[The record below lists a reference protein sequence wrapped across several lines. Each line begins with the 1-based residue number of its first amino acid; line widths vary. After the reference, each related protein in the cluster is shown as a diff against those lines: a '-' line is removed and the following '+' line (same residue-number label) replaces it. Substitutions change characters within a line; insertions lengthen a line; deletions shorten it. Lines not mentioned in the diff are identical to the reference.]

1 MTPINCHQKGRSLWC
16 RTPVTSFRAKQ
27 VLLALVALL
36 HWTTT
41 GGRAA
46 LLQVNKKG
54 PALERSI
61 NDFQSELL
69 RAELTRLAKL
79 GLDWPD
85 ARAQC
90 VLAYFKLAVAFQLD
104 YDTEFCTV
112 RNPENIWALVQK
124 VQNALLA
131 EAEAEQANVEDETQ
145 SLLVDDGAMAEPQD
159 EAVVGEVEDEQMPV
173 QSEEV
178 DVIPILVLEEQN
190 KPAIAKNRNG
200 TPSDGEDEKRSSDG
214 LSAAEVD
221 ELDQFVHK
229 LLKGRQAGPR
239 EMGALSERQLSRLAQ
254 FIRQLQNVVQ
264 NNDDQKEAEEKVPE
278 ELLKE
283 EAPPGIEEAAQG
295 DEPMEHVLLLKKD
308 SEQFNNADM
317 GLANTVHKI
326 VKGGIQR
333 VEGNRVYLKVTKEQL
348 TEQEL
353 YKLIAYLDKKI
364 AQPNNLYFDEFLYE
378 NGQLSFRIS
387 RLGVS
392 RKDKKDTN
400 ADSALDNASGVAQAV
415 YKRRKDIQTLAG
427 IRVDETG
434 IGSGLDVV
442 PVERSQRDWLFVPIM
457 TVSTLTICTLF
468 AVLVVNLARMRR
480 RRQDSP
486 IVPKAMPPGVDRG
499 SKEAG
504 CSLYEDLCRQRVAEE
519 GAISHGV
526 SVVGGRA
533 GGDRSKHSS
542 TSSWPDESCAPSG
555 TDQLDIG
562 TGHVLF
568 TFLKDH
574 LEKPGEVNR
583 EWESVKDYSNA
594 AGETKVARRTENAT
608 KNVDATVLPYDDS
621 LISLHCS
628 NSCETLI
635 DVSSSSAHS
644 FGYYNASKIFDADP
658 EPTYIMAQAPQE
670 KTVATFWQMAWEQG
684 VALLVNLCDKDETKS
699 GRCVQYWPEEGSKA
713 FGNFE
718 VHLVSEHIWSE
729 HYVVR
734 SLYLK
739 NSTTSETRTVTQF
752 HFLSWPS
759 GGMPE
764 SSKALL
770 EFRSVCFVLMVE
782 EFTPLVPPVQPYDCE
797 AAASSTSTVQRQQN
811 NCVVVDPCAHVVHVL
826 MCYQVGGGDADF
838 VRKAIES
845 LVKKLKDCR
854 EQLDSLIS
862 AVTSGGK
869 QPTSCVT
876 IPVILVKVGAHLTK
890 HFQRS
895 LDGRLQVAGRKG
907 LPHVVYARIWRWPNV
922 NKTELL
928 KLHNCATPADHAD
941 LICIN
946 PFHYDRVVSSGIANF
961 DIATFR
967 MEPLLTTSADSP
979 HRPLDEQHPMPIAY
993 PSANLPDPH
1002 HMLLLLFF
1010 LHLPS
1015 CSSQPPSTPYAEQ
1028 SLHVQLVEGLLILSA
1043 ICSNCATECPL
1054 GSPVLRLPPLPPS
1067 FSPWHISASPHSQ
1080 LVPLNVTSGTLLVAG
1095 RIDRES
1101 LPVDANNGKCLLHF
1115 VFVSR
1120 AIGSSRLASS
1130 TSRTTTLAASSSSSF
1145 PPSSSS
1151 SSFLNASTK
1160 PSNALTSSFRLI
1172 RLTVEVLDV
1181 NDNAPTFG
1189 VDPLSLSISESAS
1202 PLTQNEDISALF
1214 RAEKGPAGDFVLEL
1228 RDGQLDRERTAQ
1240 LHGQMKVWDV
1250 GTPRMEAIVELYIR
1264 LLDANDN
1271 APCFERA
1278 LYTVTLDPN
1287 YKMSSDK
1294 VSVGKV
1300 SATDA
1305 DEGVNGQVRYE
1316 LSERTGAIEVDERT
1330 GELFISRRRA
1340 ESVCPPKGDSNSLS
1354 DCTFVVNA
1362 IDGGMPPLSAKA
1374 TVVVQFAKGVGAEV
1388 ASNETGEKK
1397 HPGRRDDRL
1406 QGRLRIKNLPS
1417 GLPFA
1422 SLNANTPNGT
1432 VVSVVTMENVG
1443 EEEAIDFGLKGS
1455 EGLFRLE
1462 QIRNGLAL
1470 LRLNGTVENDGN
1482 ARQWTVEIAG
1492 KRSDGRLIGPSER
1505 VQIFLRHASDD
1516 PAPLPL
1522 PALQTVRLP
1531 EDLPIGS
1538 LIARLNA
1545 SSSAPSSP
1553 YSPNFTFRLASPE
1566 WEQFIQ
1572 VNPVAGLLR
1581 LRRRLPPLREG
1592 EAIRQLA
1599 VKVEL
1604 ARDPPT
1610 PSAEE
1615 HSAQAE
1621 VRIEVF
1627 DGDRWDGLLGLHPT
1641 EGLLSLA
1648 RDDVEWAASKDGT
1661 EMRAIAQLADGK
1673 AAVEQKF
1680 WLRIE
1685 RKAFGEGA
1693 ENFFHFPP
1701 LLTLF
1706 VPDEPPPRPG
1716 DLLANL
1722 ARFSPLPNPCKL
1734 RFVLQM
1740 SENWW
1745 PNSSSNWAATELVTL
1760 LPDGEIRLLKEPPF
1774 GLTIWEREVKA
1785 APQQPFDGPPIG
1797 ERIVRVRLL
1806 IRRRSL
1812 RPLHSPLQCP
1822 DTPKT
1827 FRWPSNAPAGNLLG
1841 ILEHNFAGGA
1851 EHIKRFQLLNLLDL
1865 FMLDELNG
1873 KLRIRS
1879 TEVGTDRG
1887 RHLDL
1892 RYRISEVGHPAG
1904 KLVECSAKVE
1914 LLEESVRGEEG
1925 IGRRRIVR
1933 RELSQR
1939 EASEQLQAGMEI
1951 AEMEQFLRNETTLV
1965 MSDLLGSGQQF
1976 QVRLQ
1981 FHLWHFAYL

>member
-1 MTPINCHQKGRSLWC
+1 
-16 RTPVTSFRAKQ
+16 
-27 VLLALVALL
+27 
-36 HWTTT
+36 
-41 GGRAA
+41 
-46 LLQVNKKG
+46 
-54 PALERSI
+54 
-61 NDFQSELL
+61 
-69 RAELTRLAKL
+69 
-79 GLDWPD
+79 
-85 ARAQC
+85 
-90 VLAYFKLAVAFQLD
+90 
-104 YDTEFCTV
+104 
-112 RNPENIWALVQK
+112 
-124 VQNALLA
+124 
-131 EAEAEQANVEDETQ
+131 
-145 SLLVDDGAMAEPQD
+145 
-159 EAVVGEVEDEQMPV
+159 
-173 QSEEV
+173 
-178 DVIPILVLEEQN
+178 
-190 KPAIAKNRNG
+190 
-200 TPSDGEDEKRSSDG
+200 
-214 LSAAEVD
+214 
-221 ELDQFVHK
+221 
-229 LLKGRQAGPR
+229 
-239 EMGALSERQLSRLAQ
+239 
-254 FIRQLQNVVQ
+254 
-264 NNDDQKEAEEKVPE
+264 
-278 ELLKE
+278 
-283 EAPPGIEEAAQG
+283 
-295 DEPMEHVLLLKKD
+295 
-308 SEQFNNADM
+308 
-317 GLANTVHKI
+317 
-326 VKGGIQR
+326 
-333 VEGNRVYLKVTKEQL
+333 
-348 TEQEL
+348 
-353 YKLIAYLDKKI
+353 
-364 AQPNNLYFDEFLYE
+364 
-378 NGQLSFRIS
+378 
-387 RLGVS
+387 
-392 RKDKKDTN
+392 
-400 ADSALDNASGVAQAV
+400 
-415 YKRRKDIQTLAG
+415 
-427 IRVDETG
+427 
-434 IGSGLDVV
+434 
-442 PVERSQRDWLFVPIM
+442 
-457 TVSTLTICTLF
+457 
-468 AVLVVNLARMRR
+468 
-480 RRQDSP
+480 
-486 IVPKAMPPGVDRG
+486 
-499 SKEAG
+499 
-504 CSLYEDLCRQRVAEE
+504 
-519 GAISHGV
+519 
-526 SVVGGRA
+526 
-533 GGDRSKHSS
+533 
-542 TSSWPDESCAPSG
+542 
-555 TDQLDIG
+555 
-562 TGHVLF
+562 
-568 TFLKDH
+568 
-574 LEKPGEVNR
+574 
-583 EWESVKDYSNA
+583 
-594 AGETKVARRTENAT
+594 
-608 KNVDATVLPYDDS
+608 
-621 LISLHCS
+621 
-628 NSCETLI
+628 
-635 DVSSSSAHS
+635 
-644 FGYYNASKIFDADP
+644 
-658 EPTYIMAQAPQE
+658 
-670 KTVATFWQMAWEQG
+670 
-684 VALLVNLCDKDETKS
+684 
-699 GRCVQYWPEEGSKA
+699 
-713 FGNFE
+713 
-718 VHLVSEHIWSE
+718 
-729 HYVVR
+729 
-734 SLYLK
+734 
-739 NSTTSETRTVTQF
+739 
-752 HFLSWPS
+752 
-759 GGMPE
+759 
-764 SSKALL
+764 
-770 EFRSVCFVLMVE
+770 
-782 EFTPLVPPVQPYDCE
+782 
-797 AAASSTSTVQRQQN
+797 
-811 NCVVVDPCAHVVHVL
+811 
-826 MCYQVGGGDADF
+826 
-838 VRKAIES
+838 
-845 LVKKLKDCR
+845 
-854 EQLDSLIS
+854 
-862 AVTSGGK
+862 
-869 QPTSCVT
+869 
-876 IPVILVKVGAHLTK
+876 
-890 HFQRS
+890 
-895 LDGRLQVAGRKG
+895 
-907 LPHVVYARIWRWPNV
+907 
-922 NKTELL
+922 
-928 KLHNCATPADHAD
+928 
-941 LICIN
+941 
-946 PFHYDRVVSSGIANF
+946 
-961 DIATFR
+961 
-967 MEPLLTTSADSP
+967 
-979 HRPLDEQHPMPIAY
+979 
-993 PSANLPDPH
+993 
-1002 HMLLLLFF
+1002 MLLLLFF

-1015 CSSQPPSTPYAEQ
+1015 CSSQRPSTPYAEQ
-1028 SLHVQLVEGLLILSA
+1028 SLHVQLVE
-1043 ICSNCATECPL
+1043 ECPL
-1054 GSPVLRLPPLPPS
+1054 GSPVFRLPPLPPS

-1080 LVPLNVTSGTLLVAG
+1080 LVPLNVSSGTLLVAG

-1120 AIGSSRLASS
+1120 AIGSGRLASS

-1202 PLTQNEDISALF
+1202 PGSRFSLGRARDADAGDNGTIGGCELLPPVEASLTQNEDISALF

-1374 TVVVQFAKGVGAEV
+1374 TVVVQFAKGVGPKV

-1470 LRLNGTVENDGN
+1470 LRLNGTVENDGD

-1492 KRSDGRLIGPSER
+1492 KRSDGRQIGPSER
-1505 VQIFLRHASDD
+1505 VQIFLRHASDG

-1531 EDLPIGS
+1531 EDLPVGS

-1553 YSPNFTFRLASPE
+1553 YSPTFTFRLASPE

-1572 VNPVAGLLR
+1572 VHPVAGLLR
-1581 LRRRLPPLREG
+1581 LRQRLPPLREG
-1592 EAIRQLA
+1592 EAMRQLA

-1610 PSAEE
+1610 LSAEE

-1627 DGDRWDGLLGLHPT
+1627 DVNDHFPLIAGCPPKSLPCVLSLHLLEDQPLWTPFLTVNATDPDSGPNALLSFALRPFGADLNSVSLFAIDVHRGNISLRRSLDFEQWQDHRLWVEVKDGGTPSRKVKALLEVFVEDANDKVPQFASPEATFLSLRLSQPAHSVLLSVSASDSDSDDQALGLRYSILERDRSTSPLGMFQMSEDQLILAKSPAAIGLHENDHFMLQIGAMDCANHSAPSPLNVHVRIVSDLAKVPPKMVAILRPPLEDKMGNCWTEGDILKALAFPPGDDGLRVANLTLFRGEPSELAIRSNPISLCIRTSSSASALSSSRSVSHFVLADLGLDGWTLIKIMRRPIPSAGLPRLIFLDAAPNITMIGLSSCQIRFRLEGDRWDGLLGLHPT

-1648 RDDVEWAASKDGT
+1648 RDDVEWATSKDGT
-1661 EMRAIAQLADGK
+1661 EVRAIAQLADGK

-1701 LLTLF
+1701 SLTLF

-1812 RPLHSPLQCP
+1812 RPVHSPLQCP

-1827 FRWPSNAPAGNLLG
+1827 FRWPSNAPSGTLLG

-1851 EHIKRFQLLNLLDL
+1851 EQIKRFQLLNLLEL
-1865 FMLDELNG
+1865 FMVDELNG

-1892 RYRISEVGHPAG
+1892 RYRISEVGAASRKACGMLNCLKSP
-1904 KLVECSAKVE
+1904 C
-1914 LLEESVRGEEG
+1914 GE
-1925 IGRRRIVR
+1925 R
-1933 RELSQR
+1933 REL
-1939 EASEQLQAGMEI
+1939 AGEESFEESS
-1951 AEMEQFLRNETTLV
+1951 ANARRSSNFK
-1965 MSDLLGSGQQF
+1965 SGWKLPRWNSFCQTK
-1976 QVRLQ
+1976 RRSS
-1981 FHLWHFAYL
+1981 